1 MNEQRRTKEEN
12 RCLFCNEV
20 IPEGRQ
26 ICPACEK
33 GSIRTV
39 DMPDCLFT
47 NVHRGDIFMA
57 DLNPVVG
64 SETGGFHPVV
74 VIQNDA
80 GNKFSPTTIAAIGTS
95 AKKPHL
101 PVHVKIR
108 RGRSGLDYDTIVQLE
123 QIRTIDKRR
132 LKQYIGHL
140 PERVMKRIDKAAKI
154 SIGLKKQKKRGKES

>member
-1 MNEQRRTKEEN
+1 MVISQGVTFSGDVYLILSDDCDLSVEN
-12 RCLFCNEV
+12 GIAGQGNL
-20 IPEGRQ
+20 
-26 ICPACEK
+26 
-33 GSIRTV
+33 T
-39 DMPDCLFT
+39 
-47 NVHRGDIFMA
+47 
-57 DLNPVVG
+57 
-64 SETGGFHPVV
+64 